1 MKQSEW
7 LIAQKVQ
14 KRDSRWYL
22 NEEIERNDR
31 VRKKKPETE
40 GKDLAVAMIKR
51 LFTKQPDIY
60 NFKFNKKYIR
70 EIHFYILAQ
79 NAFV

>member
-1 MKQSEW
+1 MVPERGDREEWQSE
-7 LIAQKVQ
+7 K
-14 KRDSRWYL
+14 
-22 NEEIERNDR
+22 
-31 VRKKKPETE
+31 KKKPETE
-40 GKDLAVAMIKR
+40 GKDLAVAMMKR